1 MNYTEK
7 AFDHLLVIA
16 KRLLDEDPATF
27 NTASSKLLLDM
38 YNSGIIS
45 SLDTHAVRH
54 EVAEVTEKAE
64 AADKADEVKEEKS
77 KKRGRKPKAKLVKEE
92 TESEP
97 VATEA
102 KEPEVVVEEPA
113 PAEKVEETSTE
124 EIFDSEEVPVTD
136 FDGNPIEDKSPMELL
151 GSEDVDYEADNGF
164 KYFAEE
170 TAELDAKGEADPE
183 DVEALKFDE
192 RQLDCYVSKYKRED
206 EMTEM
211 IAKEMAAKIV
221 KIRTFVKEDAG
232 NQKVLQGYLDEIL
245 EDEDKNQVSLSNIT
259 PYYLDYLAHY
269 LDLREEINRYSDE
282 QIVEAM
288 EALSGGVLNDVKQL
302 NRYNIEA
309 ILSVLKA

>member
-45 SLDTHAVRH
+45 SLDAHAVRH

-64 AADKADEVKEEKS
+64 AADKVDEVKEEKP
-77 KKRGRKPKAKLVKEE
+77 KKRGRKPKAELVKEE

-102 KEPEVVVEEPA
+102 EESEVIVEEPA

-124 EIFDSEEVPVTD
+124 EILDSEEVPVAD

-164 KYFAEE
+164 KSFAEE
-170 TAELDAKGEADPE
+170 TAELEEKGEADPE
-183 DVEALKFDE
+183 VVEALKFDE

-269 LDLREEINRYSDE
+269 LDLREEINRYTDE

>member
-45 SLDTHAVRH
+45 SLDAHAVRH
-54 EVAEVTEKAE
+54 EVAEVEEKAE
-64 AADKADEVKEEKS
+64 DEAKPKEEKP
-77 KKRGRKPKAKLVKEE
+77 KKRGRKPKAELVKEE

-102 KEPEVVVEEPA
+102 KEPEVIVEEPA

-124 EIFDSEEVPVTD
+124 EILDSEEVPVTD

-164 KYFAEE
+164 KSFAEE
-170 TAELDAKGEADPE
+170 TAELEEKGEADPE

-211 IAKEMAAKIV
+211 IAKEMAVKIV

-288 EALSGGVLNDVKQL
+288 EALSGGVLNDVNQL

>member
-1 MNYTEK
+1 
-7 AFDHLLVIA
+7 
-16 KRLLDEDPATF
+16 
-27 NTASSKLLLDM
+27 
-38 YNSGIIS
+38 
-45 SLDTHAVRH
+45 
-54 EVAEVTEKAE
+54 
-64 AADKADEVKEEKS
+64 
-77 KKRGRKPKAKLVKEE
+77 
-92 TESEP
+92 
-97 VATEA
+97 
-102 KEPEVVVEEPA
+102 
-113 PAEKVEETSTE
+113 
-124 EIFDSEEVPVTD
+124 
-136 FDGNPIEDKSPMELL
+136 
-151 GSEDVDYEADNGF
+151 
-164 KYFAEE
+164 
-170 TAELDAKGEADPE
+170 
-183 DVEALKFDE
+183 
-192 RQLDCYVSKYKRED
+192 
-206 EMTEM
+206 MTEM

>member
-45 SLDTHAVRH
+45 SLDAHAVRH
-54 EVAEVTEKAE
+54 EVAEVTEKTE
-64 AADKADEVKEEKS
+64 VADKADEVKEEKP
-77 KKRGRKPKAKLVKEE
+77 KKRGRKPKAELVKEK

-102 KEPEVVVEEPA
+102 EESEVVVEEPA
-113 PAEKVEETSTE
+113 SPVEE
-124 EIFDSEEVPVTD
+124 ILDSEEVPVTD

-164 KYFAEE
+164 KSFAEE

-183 DVEALKFDE
+183 VVEALKFDE

-221 KIRTFVKEDAG
+221 KIRTFVKEDVG

-288 EALSGGVLNDVKQL
+288 EVLSGGVLNDVKQL

>member
-7 AFDHLLVIA
+7 TFDHLLVIA

-45 SLDTHAVRH
+45 SLDAHAVKH
-54 EVAEVTEKAE
+54 EIEEKAE
-64 AADKADEVKEEKS
+64 DEAKPKEEKP
-77 KKRGRKPKAKLVKEE
+77 KKRGRKPKAELVKEE

-102 KEPEVVVEEPA
+102 EEPEVVVEKPA
-113 PAEKVEETSTE
+113 LAEKVEETSTE
-124 EIFDSEEVPVTD
+124 EILDSEEVPVTD

-164 KYFAEE
+164 KSFAEE
-170 TAELDAKGEADPE
+170 TAELEEKGEADPE

-269 LDLREEINRYSDE
+269 LDLREEINRYTDE

>member
-45 SLDTHAVRH
+45 SLDAHAVKH
-54 EVAEVTEKAE
+54 EVTEKAE
-64 AADKADEVKEEKS
+64 AADKADEVKEEKP
-77 KKRGRKPKAKLVKEE
+77 KKRGRKPKAELVKEE
-92 TESEP
+92 IESEP
-97 VATEA
+97 VVAETE
-102 KEPEVVVEEPA
+102 EPEVVAEEPA
-113 PAEKVEETSTE
+113 SPVEE
-124 EIFDSEEVPVTD
+124 ILDSEEVPVTD

-164 KYFAEE
+164 KSFAEE
-170 TAELDAKGEADPE
+170 TAELEEKGEADPE
-183 DVEALKFDE
+183 VVEALKFDE

>member
-45 SLDTHAVRH
+45 SLDAHAVKH
-54 EVAEVTEKAE
+54 EVTEKAE
-64 AADKADEVKEEKS
+64 AADKADEVKEEKP
-77 KKRGRKPKAKLVKEE
+77 KKRGRKPKAELVKEE

-102 KEPEVVVEEPA
+102 KEPEAIIEEPA

-124 EIFDSEEVPVTD
+124 EILDSEEVPVTD

-164 KYFAEE
+164 KSFVEE
-170 TAELDAKGEADPE
+170 TAELEEKGEADPE

>member
-45 SLDTHAVRH
+45 SLDAHAVKN
-54 EVAEVTEKAE
+54 EVTEAAEKAE
-64 AADKADEVKEEKS
+64 EEVKEEKP
-77 KKRGRKPKAKLVKEE
+77 KKRGRKPKAELVKKEP
-92 TESEP
+92 ESEP
-97 VATEA
+97 VAVEA
-102 KEPEVVVEEPA
+102 EEPEIVAEEPA
-113 PAEKVEETSTE
+113 SAEEVK
-124 EIFDSEEVPVTD
+124 EEVPVTD
-136 FDGNPIEDKSPMELL
+136 FDGNPIEVTSPMELL
-151 GSEDVDYEADNGF
+151 GSEDTDYEADNGF
-164 KYFAEE
+164 KSFAEE
-170 TAELDAKGEADPE
+170 TAELEEKGEADPE
-183 DVEALKFDE
+183 VVEALKFDE

-206 EMTEM
+206 EMTTQ
-211 IAKEMAAKIV
+211 IAKDLAGQIAKV
-221 KIRTFVKEDAG
+221 KTFVKEDAG

-245 EDEDKNQVSLSNIT
+245 EDEDRNQVSLSNIT

-269 LDLREEINRYSDE
+269 LDLREEINRYTDE

>member
-45 SLDTHAVRH
+45 SLDAHAVKT
-54 EVAEVTEKAE
+54 EVDEKAE
-64 AADKADEVKEEKS
+64 AADKADEVKEEKP
-77 KKRGRKPKAKLVKEE
+77 KKRGRKPKAELVKEE
-92 TESEP
+92 PESEP
-97 VATEA
+97 VAVEA
-102 KEPEVVVEEPA
+102 EEPEVIIEEPA
-113 PAEKVEETSTE
+113 SAEEVK
-124 EIFDSEEVPVTD
+124 EEVPVTD
-136 FDGNPIEDKSPMELL
+136 FDGNPIEVTSPMELL
-151 GSEDVDYEADNGF
+151 GSEDTDYEADNGF
-164 KYFAEE
+164 KSFAEE
-170 TAELDAKGEADPE
+170 TAELDEKGEADPE
-183 DVEALKFDE
+183 VVEALKFDE

-206 EMTEM
+206 EMTTQ
-211 IAKEMAAKIV
+211 IAKDLAGQIAKV
-221 KIRTFVKEDAG
+221 KTFVKEDAG

-245 EDEDKNQVSLSNIT
+245 EDEDRNQVSLSNIT

-269 LDLREEINRYSDE
+269 LDLREEINRYTDE

>member
-45 SLDTHAVRH
+45 SLDAHAVKH

-64 AADKADEVKEEKS
+64 LVDKADEVKEEKP
-77 KKRGRKPKAKLVKEE
+77 KKRGRKPKAELVKEE

-97 VATEA
+97 VTTEA
-102 KEPEVVVEEPA
+102 KEPEITVEEPSL
-113 PAEKVEETSTE
+113 AEKVEETSTE
-124 EIFDSEEVPVTD
+124 EILNSEEVPVTD

-164 KYFAEE
+164 KSFAEE
-170 TAELDAKGEADPE
+170 TAELEEKGEADPE
-183 DVEALKFDE
+183 VVEALKFDE

>member
-45 SLDTHAVRH
+45 SLDAHAVKH
-54 EVAEVTEKAE
+54 EVTEKAE
-64 AADKADEVKEEKS
+64 AADKADEVKKEKP
-77 KKRGRKPKAKLVKEE
+77 KKRGRKPKAELVKEE

-102 KEPEVVVEEPA
+102 EEPEVVVEEPA

-124 EIFDSEEVPVTD
+124 EILDSEEVPVTD

-164 KYFAEE
+164 KSFAEE

-183 DVEALKFDE
+183 DVEVLKFDE

>member
-45 SLDTHAVRH
+45 SLDAHAVKH
-54 EVAEVTEKAE
+54 EIEEKAE
-64 AADKADEVKEEKS
+64 DEAKPKEEKP
-77 KKRGRKPKAKLVKEE
+77 KKRGRKPKAELVKEE

-97 VATEA
+97 VTTEA
-102 KEPEVVVEEPA
+102 EEPEVVVEEPA
-113 PAEKVEETSTE
+113 PAENVEETSIE
-124 EIFDSEEVPVTD
+124 EILDSEEVPVTD

-164 KYFAEE
+164 KSFAEE
-170 TAELDAKGEADPE
+170 TAELDAKGKADPE
-183 DVEALKFDE
+183 VVEALKFDE

>member
-45 SLDTHAVRH
+45 SLDAHAVKH
-54 EVAEVTEKAE
+54 EIEEKAE
-64 AADKADEVKEEKS
+64 DEAKPKEEKP
-77 KKRGRKPKAKLVKEE
+77 KKRGRKPKAELVKEE

-113 PAEKVEETSTE
+113 PAEEVEETSTE
-124 EIFDSEEVPVTD
+124 EILNSEEVPVTE

-151 GSEDVDYEADNGF
+151 GSEDIDYEADNGF
-164 KYFAEE
+164 KSFAEE
-170 TAELDAKGEADPE
+170 TAELEEKGEADPE
-183 DVEALKFDE
+183 VVEALKFDE

-232 NQKVLQGYLDEIL
+232 NQKILQGYLDEIL

-269 LDLREEINRYSDE
+269 LDLREEINRYTDE

>member
-45 SLDTHAVRH
+45 SLDAHAVKH
-54 EVAEVTEKAE
+54 EVEEKAE
-64 AADKADEVKEEKS
+64 DEAKPKEEKP
-77 KKRGRKPKAKLVKEE
+77 KKRGRKPKAELVKEE

-102 KEPEVVVEEPA
+102 EESEVIVEEPA

-124 EIFDSEEVPVTD
+124 EILDSEEVPVTD

-164 KYFAEE
+164 KSFAEE
-170 TAELDAKGEADPE
+170 TAELEEKGEADPE
-183 DVEALKFDE
+183 VVEALKFDE

-245 EDEDKNQVSLSNIT
+245 EEEDKNQVSLSNIT

>member
-45 SLDTHAVRH
+45 SLDAHAVKH
-54 EVAEVTEKAE
+54 EVTEKAE
-64 AADKADEVKEEKS
+64 AADKADEVKEEKP
-77 KKRGRKPKAKLVKEE
+77 KKRGWKPKAELVKEE
-92 TESEP
+92 IESEP

-102 KEPEVVVEEPA
+102 EEPEVVVEEPA

-124 EIFDSEEVPVTD
+124 EILDSEEVPVTD

-151 GSEDVDYEADNGF
+151 GSEDTDYEADNGF
-164 KYFAEE
+164 KSFAEE
-170 TAELDAKGEADPE
+170 TAELEEKGEADPE
-183 DVEALKFDE
+183 VVEALKFDE

-232 NQKVLQGYLDEIL
+232 NKKVLQGYLDEIL

>member
-45 SLDTHAVRH
+45 SLDAHAVKH
-54 EVAEVTEKAE
+54 EIEEKAE
-64 AADKADEVKEEKS
+64 DEAKPKEEKP
-77 KKRGRKPKAKLVKEE
+77 KKRGRKPKAELVKEE

-102 KEPEVVVEEPA
+102 EESEVIVEEPA

-124 EIFDSEEVPVTD
+124 EILDSEEVPVTD

-164 KYFAEE
+164 KSFAEE
-170 TAELDAKGEADPE
+170 TAELEEKGEADPE
-183 DVEALKFDE
+183 VVEALKFDE

-269 LDLREEINRYSDE
+269 LDLREEINRYTDE

>member
-45 SLDTHAVRH
+45 SLDAHAVRH
-54 EVAEVTEKAE
+54 EVAEVEEKAE
-64 AADKADEVKEEKS
+64 DKAKPKEEKP
-77 KKRGRKPKAKLVKEE
+77 KKRGRKPKAELVKEE

-97 VATEA
+97 VVAEA
-102 KEPEVVVEEPA
+102 EEPEVVVEEPA
-113 PAEKVEETSTE
+113 SAEKVEETSTE
-124 EIFDSEEVPVTD
+124 EILDSEEVPVTD

-164 KYFAEE
+164 KSFAEE
-170 TAELDAKGEADPE
+170 TAELEEKGEADPE
-183 DVEALKFDE
+183 VVEALKFDE

-269 LDLREEINRYSDE
+269 LDLREEINRYTDE

-288 EALSGGVLNDVKQL
+288 EVLSGGVLNDVKQL

>member
-45 SLDTHAVRH
+45 SLDAHAVRH

-64 AADKADEVKEEKS
+64 AADKADGVKEEKP
-77 KKRGRKPKAKLVKEE
+77 KKRGRKPKAELVKEE

-97 VATEA
+97 VAAEA
-102 KEPEVVVEEPA
+102 KKPEVVVEEPA
-113 PAEKVEETSTE
+113 SPVEE
-124 EIFDSEEVPVTD
+124 ILDSEEVPVTD

-164 KYFAEE
+164 KSFAEE
-170 TAELDAKGEADPE
+170 TAELDANGEADPE
-183 DVEALKFDE
+183 VVEALKFDE

-221 KIRTFVKEDAG
+221 KIRTFVKEDTG

>member
-16 KRLLDEDPATF
+16 KRLLDEDLATF

-45 SLDTHAVRH
+45 SLDAHAVRH

-64 AADKADEVKEEKS
+64 ASDKADEVKEEKP
-77 KKRGRKPKAKLVKEE
+77 KKRGRKPKAELVKEE

-97 VATEA
+97 VVAEA
-102 KEPEVVVEEPA
+102 EEPEVVVEEPA
-113 PAEKVEETSTE
+113 SPVEE
-124 EIFDSEEVPVTD
+124 ILDSEEVPVTD

-151 GSEDVDYEADNGF
+151 GSEDVDYEADSGF
-164 KYFAEE
+164 KSFAEK

-183 DVEALKFDE
+183 VVEALKFDE

-269 LDLREEINRYSDE
+269 LDLREEINRYTDE

>member
-45 SLDTHAVRH
+45 SLDAHAVRH
-54 EVAEVTEKAE
+54 EVAEVEEKAE
-64 AADKADEVKEEKS
+64 DKAKPKEEKP
-77 KKRGRKPKAKLVKEE
+77 KKRGRKPKVELVKEE
-92 TESEP
+92 TKSEP

-102 KEPEVVVEEPA
+102 EEPEVVVEEPA

-124 EIFDSEEVPVTD
+124 EILDSEEVPVTD
-136 FDGNPIEDKSPMELL
+136 FEGNPIEDKSPMELL

-164 KYFAEE
+164 KSFAEE
-170 TAELDAKGEADPE
+170 TAELDAKGKADPE
-183 DVEALKFDE
+183 VIEALKFDE

>member
-45 SLDTHAVRH
+45 SLDAHAVKH
-54 EVAEVTEKAE
+54 EVTEKAE
-64 AADKADEVKEEKS
+64 AADKADEVKEEKP
-77 KKRGRKPKAKLVKEE
+77 KKRGRKPKTELVKEE

-97 VATEA
+97 VAAEA
-102 KEPEVVVEEPA
+102 KEPEVIVEEPA

-124 EIFDSEEVPVTD
+124 KILDSEEVPVTN
-136 FDGNPIEDKSPMELL
+136 FDGNPIEVTSPMELL
-151 GSEDVDYEADNGF
+151 GSEDTDYEADNGF
-164 KYFAEE
+164 KSFAEE
-170 TAELDAKGEADPE
+170 TAELDEKGEADPE
-183 DVEALKFDE
+183 VVEALKFDE

-206 EMTEM
+206 EMTTQ
-211 IAKEMAAKIV
+211 IAKDLAGQIAKV
-221 KIRTFVKEDAG
+221 KTFVKEDAG

-245 EDEDKNQVSLSNIT
+245 EDEDRNQVSLSNIT

>member
-45 SLDTHAVRH
+45 SLDAHAVKN
-54 EVAEVTEKAE
+54 EVIEKAE
-64 AADKADEVKEEKS
+64 ATDKVEEAEEEKP
-77 KKRGRKPKAKLVKEE
+77 KKRGRKPKAELVKEE

-97 VATEA
+97 VTVEA
-102 KEPEVVVEEPA
+102 EEPEIEEPA
-113 PAEKVEETSTE
+113 TPVEE
-124 EIFDSEEVPVTD
+124 ILNSEKVPVTD
-136 FDGNPIEDKSPMELL
+136 FDGNPIEVPDKSPMELL

-164 KYFAEE
+164 KSFAEE

-183 DVEALKFDE
+183 VVEALKFDE

-206 EMTEM
+206 EMTTQ
-211 IAKEMAAKIV
+211 IAKDLAGQIAKV
-221 KIRTFVKEDAG
+221 KTFIKEDAN

-245 EDEDKNQVSLSNIT
+245 EDEDKNKVSLSNIT

-269 LDLREEINRYSDE
+269 LDLREEINRYSE
-282 QIVEAM
+282 AQIVEAM

>member
-45 SLDTHAVRH
+45 SLDAHAVK
-54 EVAEVTEKAE
+54 AEVIEKAE
-64 AADKADEVKEEKS
+64 AADKADEIKEEKP
-77 KKRGRKPKAKLVKEE
+77 KKRGRKPKAELVKEE
-92 TESEP
+92 PESEP
-97 VATEA
+97 VAAEA
-102 KEPEVVVEEPA
+102 EEPEVVVEEPVS
-113 PAEKVEETSTE
+113 AEEVKE
-124 EIFDSEEVPVTD
+124 EIPVTD
-136 FDGNPIEDKSPMELL
+136 FDGNPIEVTSPMELL
-151 GSEDVDYEADNGF
+151 GSEDTDYEADNGF
-164 KYFAEE
+164 KSFAEE
-170 TAELDAKGEADPE
+170 TAELEEKGEADPE
-183 DVEALKFDE
+183 VVEALKFDE

-206 EMTEM
+206 EMTTQ
-211 IAKEMAAKIV
+211 IAKDLAGQIAKV
-221 KIRTFVKEDAG
+221 KTFVKEDAG

-245 EDEDKNQVSLSNIT
+245 EDEDRNQVSLSNIT

-269 LDLREEINRYSDE
+269 LDLREEINRYTDE

>member
-45 SLDTHAVRH
+45 SLDAHAVRH
-54 EVAEVTEKAE
+54 EVAEVTEKVE
-64 AADKADEVKEEKS
+64 AADKADEVKEEKP
-77 KKRGRKPKAKLVKEE
+77 KKRGRKPKAELVKEE

-97 VATEA
+97 VATE
-102 KEPEVVVEEPA
+102 VEEPKVVVKEPA
-113 PAEKVEETSTE
+113 LAEKVEETSTE
-124 EIFDSEEVPVTD
+124 EILDSEEVPVTD

-164 KYFAEE
+164 KSFAEE
-170 TAELDAKGEADPE
+170 TAELEEKGEADPE
-183 DVEALKFDE
+183 VVEALKFDE

-232 NQKVLQGYLDEIL
+232 NQKVLQEYLDEIL

-309 ILSVLKA
+309 ILLRC

>member
-27 NTASSKLLLDM
+27 NTASSKLLLDV

-45 SLDTHAVRH
+45 SLDAHAVRH

-64 AADKADEVKEEKS
+64 AADKADEVKEEKP
-77 KKRGRKPKAKLVKEE
+77 KKRGRRPKAELVKEE

-102 KEPEVVVEEPA
+102 EEPEVIVEEPA
-113 PAEKVEETSTE
+113 PSVEE
-124 EIFDSEEVPVTD
+124 ILDSEEVPVTD

-164 KYFAEE
+164 KSFAEE

-183 DVEALKFDE
+183 VVEALKFDE

-269 LDLREEINRYSDE
+269 LDLREEINRYTDE

>member
-45 SLDTHAVRH
+45 SLDAHAVRH

-64 AADKADEVKEEKS
+64 AADKADEVKEEKP
-77 KKRGRKPKAKLVKEE
+77 KKRGRKPKAELVKEE

-102 KEPEVVVEEPA
+102 EEPEVVVEEPA
-113 PAEKVEETSTE
+113 PAEEVK
-124 EIFDSEEVPVTD
+124 EEVSVTD
-136 FDGNPIEDKSPMELL
+136 FDGNPIEVTSPMELL
-151 GSEDVDYEADNGF
+151 GSEDTDYEADNGF
-164 KYFAEE
+164 KSFAEE
-170 TAELDAKGEADPE
+170 TAELDAKGEADSE
-183 DVEALKFDE
+183 VVEALKFDE

-269 LDLREEINRYSDE
+269 LDLREEINRYTDE
-282 QIVEAM
+282 QIVEAINM
-288 EALSGGVLNDVKQL
+288 QK
-302 NRYNIEA
+302 
-309 ILSVLKA
+309 

>member
-45 SLDTHAVRH
+45 SLDAHAVKH
-54 EVAEVTEKAE
+54 EVAEVAE
-64 AADKADEVKEEKS
+64 KADEVKEEKP
-77 KKRGRKPKAKLVKEE
+77 KKRGRKPKAELVKEE

-97 VATEA
+97 IATET
-102 KEPEVVVEEPA
+102 KEPEVVVEEPTLT
-113 PAEKVEETSTE
+113 EKVEETSTE
-124 EIFDSEEVPVTD
+124 EILDSEEVPVTD

-164 KYFAEE
+164 KSFAEE
-170 TAELDAKGEADPE
+170 TAELEEKGEADPE
-183 DVEALKFDE
+183 VVEALKFDE

>member
-45 SLDTHAVRH
+45 SLDAHAVRH

-64 AADKADEVKEEKS
+64 AADKADEVKEEKP
-77 KKRGRKPKAKLVKEE
+77 KKRGRKPKAELVKEE

-97 VATEA
+97 VAAEA

-113 PAEKVEETSTE
+113 SSVEE
-124 EIFDSEEVPVTD
+124 ILDSEEVPVTD

-164 KYFAEE
+164 KSFAEE
-170 TAELDAKGEADPE
+170 TAELEEKGEANPE
-183 DVEALKFDE
+183 VVEALKFDE

-269 LDLREEINRYSDE
+269 LDLREEINHYSDE

>member
-45 SLDTHAVRH
+45 SLDAHAVKH
-54 EVAEVTEKAE
+54 EVTEKAE
-64 AADKADEVKEEKS
+64 AADKADEVKEEKP
-77 KKRGRKPKAKLVKEE
+77 KKRGRKPKAELVKEE

-113 PAEKVEETSTE
+113 LAEKVEETSTE
-124 EIFDSEEVPVTD
+124 EILDSEEVPVTD

-151 GSEDVDYEADNGF
+151 GSEDVNYEADNGF
-164 KYFAEE
+164 KSFAEE
-170 TAELDAKGEADPE
+170 TAELEEKGEADPE

>member
-16 KRLLDEDPATF
+16 KRLLNEDPATF

-45 SLDTHAVRH
+45 SLDAHAVKH
-54 EVAEVTEKAE
+54 EIEEKAE
-64 AADKADEVKEEKS
+64 DEAKPKEEKP
-77 KKRGRKPKAKLVKEE
+77 KKRGRKPKAELVKEE

-102 KEPEVVVEEPA
+102 EESEVIVEEPA

-124 EIFDSEEVPVTD
+124 EILDSEEVPVTD

-164 KYFAEE
+164 KSFAEE
-170 TAELDAKGEADPE
+170 TAELEEKGEADPE
-183 DVEALKFDE
+183 VVEALKFDE

>member
-45 SLDTHAVRH
+45 SLDAHAVKH
-54 EVAEVTEKAE
+54 EIEEKAE
-64 AADKADEVKEEKS
+64 DEAKPKEEKP
-77 KKRGRKPKAKLVKEE
+77 KKRGRKPKAELVKEE

-97 VATEA
+97 VATEVE
-102 KEPEVVVEEPA
+102 EPEVVVEEPA
-113 PAEKVEETSTE
+113 SPVEE
-124 EIFDSEEVPVTD
+124 ILDSEEVPVTD

-151 GSEDVDYEADNGF
+151 GSEDTDYEADNGF
-164 KYFAEE
+164 KSFAEE

-183 DVEALKFDE
+183 VVEALKFDE

-269 LDLREEINRYSDE
+269 LDLREEINRYSNE

>member
-45 SLDTHAVRH
+45 SLDAHAVKH
-54 EVAEVTEKAE
+54 EIEEKAE
-64 AADKADEVKEEKS
+64 DEAKPKEEKP
-77 KKRGRKPKAKLVKEE
+77 KKRGRKPKAELVKEE

-97 VATEA
+97 VATEVE
-102 KEPEVVVEEPA
+102 EPEVVVEEPA
-113 PAEKVEETSTE
+113 PAKKVEETSTE
-124 EIFDSEEVPVTD
+124 EILDSEEVPVTD

-164 KYFAEE
+164 KSFAEE
-170 TAELDAKGEADPE
+170 TAEFDAKGEADPE
-183 DVEALKFDE
+183 VVEALKFDE

>member
-45 SLDTHAVRH
+45 SLDAHAVKH
-54 EVAEVTEKAE
+54 EVAEVAE
-64 AADKADEVKEEKS
+64 KADEVKEEKP
-77 KKRGRKPKAKLVKEE
+77 KKRGRKPKAELVKEE

-97 VATEA
+97 VTTEA

-124 EIFDSEEVPVTD
+124 EILDSEEVPVTD

-164 KYFAEE
+164 KSFAEE

-183 DVEALKFDE
+183 VVEALKFDE

>member
-45 SLDTHAVRH
+45 SLDAHAVRH
-54 EVAEVTEKAE
+54 EVAEVEEKAE
-64 AADKADEVKEEKS
+64 DEAKPKEEKP
-77 KKRGRKPKAKLVKEE
+77 KKRGRKPKAELVKEE
-92 TESEP
+92 IESEP

-102 KEPEVVVEEPA
+102 EEPEVLVEEPA
-113 PAEKVEETSTE
+113 SAEKVEETSTE
-124 EIFDSEEVPVTD
+124 EILDSEEVPVTD

-151 GSEDVDYEADNGF
+151 GSEDTDYEADNGF
-164 KYFAEE
+164 KSFAEE
-170 TAELDAKGEADPE
+170 TVELDAKGEADPE
-183 DVEALKFDE
+183 VVEALKFDE

-269 LDLREEINRYSDE
+269 LDLREEINRYTDE